1 MRQAPFLLNF
11 LSFLVKYPKSL
22 LFIIPF
28 VILSYSYE
36 VFVARDKM
44 VYGGIPQANNFEM
57 THWTRIFRNEAYIV
71 GYSDIRGNPL
81 WVSYKLTQPNPNAP
95 HLKRPD
101 SFSMDFRNLT
111 FIKPNDYTNSGYDR
125 GHMAPNHAIASLYG
139 KSAQEETFLMTNIT
153 PQKPNLNQKIW
164 QRLEELEL
172 DNFSYTFKEV
182 WVYTGPIFNENTKQ
196 LKNSFWVDIPNA
208 FYKIYVGI
216 KEDGS
221 LKTLAFIIPQTVKPN
236 DKIEKY
242 QVTIDAVEK
251 QSGFDFLYQ
260 LEDNLE
266 NKVESIIDSTDWL
279 KN

>member
-1 MRQAPFLLNF
+1 M
-11 LSFLVKYPKSL
+11 
-22 LFIIPF
+22 
-28 VILSYSYE
+28 YSYE

-44 VYGGIPQANNFEM
+44 VYGGIPRSAGFEM
-57 THWTRIFRNEAYIV
+57 IHWTRILRNEAYIV

-81 WVSYKLTQPNPNAP
+81 WVSYKLTQPLPNAP

-111 FIKPNDYTNSGYDR
+111 FIKPSDYTNSGYDR

-164 QRLEELEL
+164 QRLEAMELES
-172 DNFSYTFKEV
+172 FSYKFKEV
-182 WVYTGPIFNENTKQ
+182 WVYTGPLFYENTKK
-196 LKNSFWVDIPNA
+196 LKNSFWVDIPHA
-208 FYKIYVGI
+208 FYKVYVGK

-221 LKTLAFIIPQTVKPN
+221 LRALAFIIPQSAKPN

-251 QSGFDFLYQ
+251 QSGFDFLHK
-260 LEDNLE
+260 LEDRFEEELE
-266 NKVESIIDSTDWL
+266 AGIEKDEWF
-279 KN
+279 